1 MITISSKNNSLIKNK
16 AIKNGIIFSCILQ
29 GVLFLPPLLLGYIGY
44 KATGSHTAVSWI
56 QLLVY
61 LVCTFGCV
69 PLKKQFAAKSD
80 DDRLFVCTYA
90 VIYLAFSIFEAVIM
104 LILLLNKDSFLIDMT
119 MQQGAL
125 FGGLSTVAFAF
136 FYDFEVCLLPF
147 ILGFHDMA
155 SKHERLG
162 YDFATVSLIAQCV
175 ANILFVNLILF
186 SKTW

>member
-1 MITISSKNNSLIKNK
+1 MMKIKHKSLIKDK
-16 AIKNGIIFSCILQ
+16 AIKNGILFSCILQ
-29 GVLFLPPLLLGYIGY
+29 GVLFAAPLIIGFMVY
-44 KATGSHTAVSWI
+44 SATKSHSAASWI

-61 LVCTFGCV
+61 LTCTFGCI
-69 PLKKQFAAKSD
+69 PLKKYFSSKCD

-90 VIYLAFSIFEAVIM
+90 FIYLALSIFEAVIM
-104 LILLLNKDSFLIDMT
+104 LILLVNKGSFLITMT
-119 MQQGAL
+119 LDEKVL
-125 FGGLSTVAFAF
+125 FGGLSTAAFAF

-147 ILGFHDMA
+147 ILGLHDMA
-155 SKHERLG
+155 SKHEKLG

>member
-1 MITISSKNNSLIKNK
+1 MINIKKNSLIKNK
-16 AIKNGIIFSCILQ
+16 AIKSGLIFSCILQ
-29 GVLFLPPLLLGYIGY
+29 SVLFAAPLILGLIVY
-44 KATGSHTAVSWI
+44 KATKNHSAVSWV

-61 LVCTFGCV
+61 LTCTFGCV
-69 PLKKQFAAKSD
+69 PLKKFFSKQSD

-104 LILLLNKDSFLIDMT
+104 LILLLNKDSFLIEMT

>member
-1 MITISSKNNSLIKNK
+1 MITIKNNGILKNK
-16 AIKNGIIFSCILQ
+16 AIKNGIFFSCILQ
-29 GVLFLPPLLLGYIGY
+29 GVLFITPLLIGFIGY
-44 KATGSHTAVSWI
+44 KMTGSHSAPSWI

-69 PLKKQFAAKSD
+69 PLKKYFSSKDD

-90 VIYLAFSIFEAVIM
+90 FIYLALSIFEAVIM
-104 LILLLNKDSFLIDMT
+104 LILLVNRDSFLITMT
-119 MQQGAL
+119 LNEKVL
-125 FGGLSTVAFAF
+125 FGGLSTAGFAF
-136 FYDFEVCLLPF
+136 FYDFEVCLIPF

-186 SKTW
+186 SKSW